1 MPQQSTDSQTRPPT
15 GGSGPFRLSLQ
26 LPEKKRQQLQAHE
39 QGKRGSHPGIP
50 GGGLGSGA
58 TGSSS
63 GNGGSS
69 GGSSSGGNSGPMPMT
84 PNPGNP
90 GGGGG
95 AGGNFY
101 NSPSS
106 SNNNQGQNQNSMN
119 PGVAASYIQ
128 QQAPGDY
135 GGSPVPTQYPFT
147 IGMHVPGYTQADQQ
161 AVQQARTTSMGNATT
176 MNMMQ
181 QQAGQ
186 MAVPLPSGAVGGG
199 GNPGGSNLNNNNPH
213 SAVPMNLGLSV
224 GSPGGSI
231 GSYNDQAAGGM
242 GQGQGGQGVTTGQG
256 GVGPVGGSNLIPG
269 VPDQETFEVSLRFL
283 VL

>member
-1 MPQQSTDSQTRPPT
+1 
-15 GGSGPFRLSLQ
+15 
-26 LPEKKRQQLQAHE
+26 
-39 QGKRGSHPGIP
+39 
-50 GGGLGSGA
+50 
-58 TGSSS
+58 
-63 GNGGSS
+63 
-69 GGSSSGGNSGPMPMT
+69 MT

-106 SNNNQGQNQNSMN
+106 SNQNNQGQNQNSMN

-186 MAVPLPSGAVGGG
+186 MAAPLPPGSVGPGG
-199 GNPGGSNLNNNNPH
+199 KSGGSNINNNNPH
-213 SAVPMNLGLSV
+213 SAVPMNLGLSA
-224 GSPGGSI
+224 GPTDGMSPGGSI
-231 GSYNDQAAGGM
+231 GSYNDQAANGM

-256 GVGPVGGSNLIPG
+256 GVPVGGSNLIPG
-269 VPDQETFEVSLRFL
+269 VPDQETFEVGLRIL
-283 VL
+283 VLH